1 MQPCLEAK
9 FWKRVTA
16 GLIDATIIYFHAS
29 ILTCLFHLTF
39 RIPMPAPGKLGPPHF
54 LIASSIILALSW
66 LYFALTESS
75 AKQASL
81 GKLALGLMV
90 TDLNGGRL
98 RFQQATLRFLL
109 KIVSLFVLLIP
120 LKTPA
125 LACSRVS
132 RSLVVDKKDRKIWQL
147 AD

>member
-1 MQPCLEAK
+1 VKSCLEAK

-16 GLIDATIIYFHAS
+16 CLIDAIIIYLHAS

-39 RIPMPAPGKLGPPHF
+39 RIPMPAPGRLGPAHF
-54 LIASSIILALSW
+54 LIASSIMLIISW
-66 LYFALTESS
+66 LYFAFTESS

-98 RFQQATLRFLL
+98 RFQQATRRFLL
-109 KIVSLFVLLIP
+109 KIVSLVMLLIP
-120 LKTPA
+120 FKTPA

-132 RSLVVDKKDRKIWQL
+132 STLVVNKKDRKIWHL